1 MAEPLNSLP
10 WFETYAEDYVGDLL
24 EEPGDFCYTIVAI
37 ENGAIDG
44 VTGSKS
50 NRICLTENP
59 LIWIPTAFTPN
70 GDDLNDMF
78 PWTPGNDNLGFVSDS
93 IPSSGSVFE
102 LTVISRWGDTIFE
115 SNDVNDCWNGTSSNG
130 NNVPDGAYTA
140 IVKVLDGSGKWHVI
154 TQSVQLHRP
163 Q

>member
-1 MAEPLNSLP
+1 MS
-10 WFETYAEDYVGDLL
+10 YG
-24 EEPGDFCYTIVAI
+24 
-37 ENGAIDG
+37 
-44 VTGSKS
+44 KS
-50 NRICLTENP
+50 SYLDSYG
-59 LIWIPTAFTPN
+59 FTPN

-93 IPSSGSVFE
+93 IPSNGSVFE

>member
-1 MAEPLNSLP
+1 M
-10 WFETYAEDYVGDLL
+10 LL
-24 EEPGDFCYTIVAI
+24 EAGQRQESWWVVDEKNEKACLLWERAYFDDF
-37 ENGAIDG
+37 
-44 VTGSKS
+44 
-50 NRICLTENP
+50 P
-59 LIWIPTAFTPN
+59 
-70 GDDLNDMF
+70 
-78 PWTPGNDNLGFVSDS
+78 
-93 IPSSGSVFE
+93 IPSNGSVFE